1 MNVHEN
7 DEQRSHADGGTVPT
21 GDSPATGPR
30 PEVDQEGSVQYL
42 NVLRRLD
49 EAGR

>member
-7 DEQRSHADGGTVPT
+7 DERRSHADGGAAST
-21 GDSPATGPR
+21 GDSPRTGPR
-30 PEVDQEGSVQYL
+30 PQVDQEGSIQYL

-49 EAGR
+49 EAGH